1 MAAVVRVDPEHRTFV
16 LRGELDMSNAHELE
30 AAIAA
35 ADWLDD
41 GPVRFD
47 IADLTFADSTGLR
60 ALMKP
65 YAVGRMLIF
74 DSPTPI
80 VRRLLEILGYDSLSG
95 VRIEDGGGSEES
107 ASG

>member
-1 MAAVVRVDPEHRTFV
+1 MAAVVRVDRKHRTFV
-16 LRGELDMSNAHELE
+16 LCGELDMSNAHELE
-30 AAIAA
+30 AAVSA

-47 IADLTFADSTGLR
+47 IADLAFADSTGLR

-65 YAVGRMLIF
+65 YAAGRTLIF
-74 DSPTPI
+74 ERPTPA
-80 VRRLLEILGYDSLSG
+80 VRRLLEILGYDSLDG
-95 VRIEDGGGSEES
+95 IRIEDGESFEES